1 MHWCTVRHYT
11 VFIRIPILSIYDLQP
26 ATKEMANTFLI
37 ILSVICVGMTYQMP
51 TNNGIIRGGGNALF
65 VVKMDLISI
74 WCIVLPLSFFMAFV
88 MHASPTV
95 VVWCLNADQIFKCVP
110 AFLESNYGNWIRKL
124 TRDE

>member
-1 MHWCTVRHYT
+1 MELFEKSGNEKALTVELHRPYIDEIT
-11 VFIRIPILSIYDLQP
+11 MKCPEDVYKRQ
-26 ATKEMANTFLI
+26 
-37 ILSVICVGMTYQMP
+37 
-51 TNNGIIRGGGNALF
+51 
-65 VVKMDLISI
+65 
-74 WCIVLPLSFFMAFV
+74 VLPLSFFMAFV

>member
-1 MHWCTVRHYT
+1 MLDAFGRSTLW
-11 VFIRIPILSIYDLQP
+11 FPINLLWLP
-26 ATKEMANTFLI
+26 ALGF
-37 ILSVICVGMTYQMP
+37 
-51 TNNGIIRGGGNALF
+51 
-65 VVKMDLISI
+65 
-74 WCIVLPLSFFMAFV
+74 IVLPLSFFMAFV